1 MTELVDVAGGWPQRS
16 LLVAFPV
23 SDPHLE
29 EKNHEIK
36 TTSDTAAVRCIM
48 LNCPSHHDEASA

>member
-1 MTELVDVAGGWPQRS
+1 MTELVDVAGVWPQRS

-29 EKNHEIK
+29 GENHGMK
-36 TTSDTAAVRCIM
+36 TTSETTAVRRIM
-48 LNCPSHHDEASA
+48 VNSPSHRDEASA